1 MSSWVTTF
9 PVTDAETLFA
19 KLVETID
26 ACLVEPGHYV
36 IIEAPDNRFVQA
48 LVDPEGVLV
57 IETVAAQF
65 LTDTPRP
72 LTPADEAALLRL
84 GWRPPSE
91 HSPNWHRVFV
101 DPWPWP
107 APLAA
112 EMTARTLLS
121 VHHAYDEVLNISLH
135 PANATS
141 RVNACDGDC
150 HVPFPNA
157 RR

>member
-1 MSSWVTTF
+1 M
-9 PVTDAETLFA
+9 
-19 KLVETID
+19 
-26 ACLVEPGHYV
+26 
-36 IIEAPDNRFVQA
+36 IIEAPYNRFVQA